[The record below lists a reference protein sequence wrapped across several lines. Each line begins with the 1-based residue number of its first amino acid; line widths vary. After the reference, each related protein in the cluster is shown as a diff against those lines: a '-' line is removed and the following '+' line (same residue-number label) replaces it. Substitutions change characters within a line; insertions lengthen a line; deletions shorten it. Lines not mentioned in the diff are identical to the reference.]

1 MADFYTFLTFI
12 ENQDGTTKR
21 DMVIN
26 LDNVLTVVKV
36 ENPYDKDSMEV
47 LLVDGTTFKAYYYD
61 EFEKYMGRKDG

>member
-1 MADFYTFLTFI
+1 MADFYNFLTFI

>member
-1 MADFYTFLTFI
+1 MADFYNFLTFI

-36 ENPYDKDSMEV
+36 ESPYD
-47 LLVDGTTFKAYYYD
+47 
-61 EFEKYMGRKDG
+61 